1 MLPSSASRVSA
12 LRRVPSRTLATI
24 LAATVICAPAS
35 AAGQSSLASGEAV
48 INAMHRQ
55 YADTWYKTVSFT
67 ESMMRRTGADSVS
80 ETWDEV
86 LLMPDRLRIDVR
98 GANPKRAY
106 IYNGDSLFVVRG
118 DSVTRLTQPNLL
130 FLMGFSVYRQPVEQ
144 TLGELRAL
152 HFGMT
157 PVHEDSWEGRS
168 VFVIGAAKGDLRSRQ
183 LWIDRDRLLFL
194 RALQPD
200 GRDSAKTDDYRFDN
214 YKHEPGGWIS
224 ETVLELVDGKVVF
237 HEEYR
242 DVRINAQLDPAM
254 FDPPK

>member
-1 MLPSSASRVSA
+1 
-12 LRRVPSRTLATI
+12 
-24 LAATVICAPAS
+24 
-35 AAGQSSLASGEAV
+35 
-48 INAMHRQ
+48 
-55 YADTWYKTVSFT
+55 
-67 ESMMRRTGADSVS
+67 MRRTGADSVS

-118 DSVTRLTQPNLL
+118 DSVTHLAQPNLL
-130 FLMGFSVYRQPVEQ
+130 FLMGFSVYREPVEQ
-144 TLGELRAL
+144 TLRAL
-152 HFGMT
+152 QRQHFAMT
-157 PVHEDSWEGRS
+157 PVHEDTWEGHR
-168 VFVIGAAKGDLRSRQ
+168 VYVIGAAKGDLRSRQ

-224 ETVLELVDGKVVF
+224 ETVLELTDGKVVF

-242 DVRINAQLDPAM
+242 DVHINAQLDSAK
-254 FDPPK
+254 FEPPK

>member
-1 MLPSSASRVSA
+1 MVSSASLLSVIHRV
-12 LRRVPSRTLATI
+12 RSRTSATI
-24 LAATVICAPAS
+24 LAAAIICGPMS
-35 AAGQSSLASGEAV
+35 AAGQPTLASGEAV
-48 INAMHRQ
+48 INAMHQR

-118 DSVTRLTQPNLL
+118 DSVTRVAQPNIL

-144 TLGELRAL
+144 TLRELRAQ
-152 HFGMT
+152 HFAMT
-157 PVHEDSWEGRS
+157 PVHEDSWEGHS
-168 VFVIGAAKGDLRSRQ
+168 VYVIGAAKGDLRARQ

-200 GRDSAKTDDYRFDN
+200 ARDSAKTDDYRFDN

-224 ETVLELVDGKVVF
+224 ETVLELVDGKDVF

-254 FDPPK
+254 FEPPK

>member
-1 MLPSSASRVSA
+1 VILSSASHLSAIHRVRSCT
-12 LRRVPSRTLATI
+12 SATI
-24 LAATVICAPAS
+24 LAATVICGPVS
-35 AAGQSSLASGEAV
+35 AAAQSSMASGEAV
-48 INAMHRQ
+48 VNAMYRR

-118 DSVTRLTQPNLL
+118 DSVTRLAQPNLL

-144 TLGELRAL
+144 TLRELRAL
-152 HFGMT
+152 HFAMT
-157 PVHEDSWEGRS
+157 PVREDSWEGRS
-168 VFVIGAAKGDLRSRQ
+168 VYVIGAAKGDLRSRQ
-183 LWIDRDRLLFL
+183 LWIDRDRLFFL

-200 GRDSAKTDDYRFDN
+200 ARDSAKTDDYRFDN

-224 ETVLELVDGKVVF
+224 ETVLELLDGKVVF

-242 DVRINAQLDPAM
+242 DVRVNAQLDPAM
-254 FDPPK
+254 FQSPK